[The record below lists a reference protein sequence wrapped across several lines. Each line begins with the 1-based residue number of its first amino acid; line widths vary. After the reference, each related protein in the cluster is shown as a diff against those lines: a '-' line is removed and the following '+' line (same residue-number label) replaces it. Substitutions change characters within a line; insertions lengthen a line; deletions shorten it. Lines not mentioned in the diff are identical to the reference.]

1 MLRKS
6 YYKNVLMIGSSS
18 DIGLA
23 LLSALTLDNDASLT
37 LIGRTSPAAHDSIER
52 FKTIN
57 FLECDFNNLDE
68 VETLSSSFST
78 SIPFD
83 FVILAAGVLPAEN
96 SELNQNSV
104 KQAFTTNA
112 LSQILIASSL
122 YSNILGKQPV
132 KVIYLSSVVVVRPR
146 LRNFTY
152 GASKVSTD
160 YFFQGLAMKYSDTN
174 IQTRIVRMGFVRTK
188 MTSNFQPAP
197 FAATKET
204 VSKSIAKKLDSRARV
219 IYCPGHLRLIFLVL
233 QFLPNSIFIRL

>member
-18 DIGLA
+18 GIGLA

-83 FVILAAGVLPAEN
+83 FVIFAAGVLPAEN

>member
-1 MLRKS
+1 MLRKNC
-6 YYKNVLMIGSSS
+6 YKNVLMIGSSS

-23 LLSALTLDNDASLT
+23 LLSTLTIDDDASLT
-37 LIGRTSPAAHDSIER
+37 LIGRKSPATNDSIAR

-57 FLECDFNNLDE
+57 FLKCDFNNLDE
-68 VETLSSSFST
+68 VQTLSSSFST

-83 FVILAAGVLPAEN
+83 FVIFAAGVLPTEN
-96 SELNQNSV
+96 CELNQITV
-104 KQAFTTNA
+104 KQAFTTNVM
-112 LSQILIASSL
+112 SQILIASSL
-122 YSNILGKQPV
+122 YLNILGKQPV

-188 MTSNFQPAP
+188 LTSNFQPAP

-204 VSKSIAKKLDSRARV
+204 VSKSIIKQLDSRARV
-219 IYCPGHLRLIFLVL
+219 IYCPGYLRLIFFVL
-233 QFLPNSIFIRL
+233 QFLPNRVFIRL